1 MQLSDVSADVLPY
14 PSFLRLFIKVST
26 ADPFR
31 QSCTVIVGRNGSLL
45 CPVEALLRY
54 LHLRGSHPGPLFIF
68 QNGIPLTRSRLNS
81 LLTMVLKVCG
91 VNGDYTGH
99 SFRIGAA
106 TTAAR
111 AGVPDHLIQML
122 GRWSSDA
129 YKLYIRSPVSHIGA
143 ISSRLS
149 FVSGQ

>member
-1 MQLSDVSADVLPY
+1 
-14 PSFLRLFIKVST
+14 
-26 ADPFR
+26 
-31 QSCTVIVGRNGSLL
+31 
-45 CPVEALLRY
+45 
-54 LHLRGSHPGPLFIF
+54 
-68 QNGIPLTRSRLNS
+68 
-81 LLTMVLKVCG
+81 MVLKVCG

-99 SFRIGAA
+99 GFRIGAA
-106 TTAAR
+106 TTSTR

-129 YKLYIRSPVSHIGA
+129 YKLYTRSPESHIAA